1 MIGGTRDAA
10 VFFFFFSSIF
20 HSRLHFYLGMLQA
33 QLLVS
38 SYSTF
43 SKKRRRESSVCGPFV
58 VFAAL
63 AVTQRKDI
71 EDIVNVSEIWWFLK
85 LFFICSILSLLFF
98 QHVISAVV
106 LSHFVEALLTL
117 AWLSLACRVFNTP
130 SPLLALPFHTRMNG
144 FDLMHTALPYVYYL
158 LPPWMCLCMCAFLLL
173 LISLWVHLHRS
184 AHNPI
189 GGKRCGKLVCLAV
202 LLVWQIVLCFKC
214 F

>member
-1 MIGGTRDAA
+1 
-10 VFFFFFSSIF
+10 
-20 HSRLHFYLGMLQA
+20 MLQA

-71 EDIVNVSEIWWFLK
+71 EDIVNVAEIWWFLK
-85 LFFICSILSLLFF
+85 LFFLSVPFFPFSFFSMSFLPWYLVILLRHCLLSPDYHSRVVSSI
-98 QHVISAVV
+98 
-106 LSHFVEALLTL
+106 
-117 AWLSLACRVFNTP
+117 P
-130 SPLLALPFHTRMNG
+130 PPLLALPFHTRMNG